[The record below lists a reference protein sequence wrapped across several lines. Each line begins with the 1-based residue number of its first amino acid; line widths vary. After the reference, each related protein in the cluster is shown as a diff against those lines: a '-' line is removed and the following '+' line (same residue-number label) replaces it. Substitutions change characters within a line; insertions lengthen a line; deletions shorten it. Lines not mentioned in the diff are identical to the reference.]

1 MSENRLPDYLD
12 HIQQAATD
20 ARSFV
25 EGMAKDDFLADKRTQ
40 QAVIMSLIV
49 IGEAATKV
57 MDGYVE
63 FTQAHADVPWRSMR
77 NMRNRMAHGYFDINL
92 DVVWETVQEWL
103 PALLQQLPAVRQMPT
118 MKTVTTT
125 VKEGSPMTV
134 ESRIFS
140 VAEYVQPSEGE
151 PIRSVVL
158 ETRDS
163 IIVVWHVHPGQEI
176 AAHIHPHGQDTW
188 TVLSGMADYFQGNGI
203 VRALR
208 EGEIAVARPGQVHGA
223 RNTGTEPFVLVSVV
237 ASANAGFVLLSDRA
251 QSLELVQ

>member
-1 MSENRLPDYLD
+1 
-12 HIQQAATD
+12 
-20 ARSFV
+20 
-25 EGMAKDDFLADKRTQ
+25 MAKDDFLADKRTQ

-92 DVVWETVQEWL
+92 DVVWRRYRNGCRRCSSNC
-103 PALLQQLPAVRQMPT
+103 PPCVRMPT

-223 RNTGTEPFVLVSVV
+223 KYRYRAICVSLGCGI
-237 ASANAGFVLLSDRA
+237 SQCRFRIG
-251 QSLELVQ
+251 